1 MNRFMNLTALALLM
15 AGGVAAC
22 DNRRGERSGGAET
35 GTGAETGVGTGNET
49 GTTADTAMAGGAGT
63 AGETGTTGDTVLS
76 KADKKAGR
84 TVEVPGDSIRLE
96 DTLSDPPPTKK

>member
-1 MNRFMNLTALALLM
+1 MKRVTYLTAIALLM
-15 AGGVAAC
+15 AGGVVAC
-22 DNRRGERSGGAET
+22 DNRRAERSSGAET
-35 GTGAETGVGTGNET
+35 ETGVGTGSET

-63 AGETGTTGDTVLS
+63 AGETRTAGDTALS

-96 DTLSDPPPTKK
+96 DTLSQPPPSSDTTK